1 MSNIEIRTR
10 RHEAPSRQRVGGI
23 IAAVIA
29 GTIIACA
36 VFPGALAP
44 YDPLSV
50 HPTQAFSSPNW
61 EHPFGTDESGRDVL
75 SRAIYGARTSLLIGA
90 AAMSLGLALG
100 TLLGFTSGLMGR
112 IASAVGGRVIELF
125 FAFPGLLLALIVI
138 TVVGPGPISVIVA
151 VGLSTAP
158 GYARILLGQA
168 QRVRR
173 SGYVSAAVVLGHR
186 PLRIF
191 TRTIAPNTLAPLT
204 VIATLGIGQAVVWA
218 ASLSYLGLGTQPPS
232 PEWGA
237 MLNAGRIYVQTAP
250 WLTIMPGLMILATTM
265 SFTVIGRTLARRTGS
280 EI

>member
-1 MSNIEIRTR
+1 MSDLELRTR
-10 RHEAPSRQRVGGI
+10 RYEAPWRRRRGALV
-23 IAAVIA
+23 AALLA
-29 GTIIACA
+29 GSIVACA
-36 VFPGALAP
+36 VFPGFLAP

-50 HPTQAFSSPNW
+50 HPVQAFSAPSW

-75 SRAIYGARTSLLIGA
+75 SRAIHGARTSLLIGA
-90 AAMSLGLALG
+90 AATALGLTLG
-100 TLLGFTSGLMGR
+100 ALLGFTSGLMGR
-112 IASAVGGRVIELF
+112 IAAAVGSRVIELF

-138 TVVGPGPISVIVA
+138 VVAGPGPLSVILA
-151 VGLSTAP
+151 VGISTAP

-168 QRVRR
+168 ERVRH
-173 SGYVSAAVVLGHR
+173 SGYVSAAIVLGHH

-191 TRTIAPNTLAPLT
+191 ARTIAPNTLAPLT
-204 VIATLGIGQAVVWA
+204 VLATLGIGQAIVWA

-237 MLNAGRIYVQTAP
+237 MLNAGRTYIETAP

-265 SFTVIGRTLARRTGS
+265 SFTVLGRALARRTGS